1 MSDLPG
7 GPVAAAAP
15 VSVDRARAVDVRP
28 IKALVDCY
36 AGPVL
41 LEKSLANLYED
52 VTEFWVARRNDQ
64 VVGCG
69 ALHVL
74 WEDIGEI
81 RTVATLPEVHGQG
94 IGRAV
99 CAAII
104 TEARRLG
111 LRRLFVLTFEVT
123 FFAGLD
129 FHPVEELDLTPEALT
144 ELRSSYDAGVAEFLD
159 LPFVKPNTLGN
170 SRMLLHLADVPARPG
185 RPGQTGRAPDR

>member
-1 MSDLPG
+1 MNDPAG
-7 GPVAAAAP
+7 GQVAAAAP

-41 LEKSLANLYED
+41 LEKTLANLYED
-52 VTEFWVARRNDQ
+52 VPEFWVARQGEQ

-81 RTVATLPEVHGQG
+81 RTVAILPEVRGRG
-94 IGRAV
+94 IGNAV
-99 CAAII
+99 CSAII
-104 TEARRLG
+104 AEARRLG
-111 LRRLFVLTFEVT
+111 LRRLFVLTFEVA
-123 FFAGLD
+123 FFAGLG
-129 FHPVEELDLTPEALT
+129 FRPVDELDLTLQART
-144 ELRSSYDAGVAEFLD
+144 ELQNSYDAGVAEFLD

-170 SRMLLHLADVPARPG
+170 SRMLLHLENAPASG
-185 RPGQTGRAPDR
+185 